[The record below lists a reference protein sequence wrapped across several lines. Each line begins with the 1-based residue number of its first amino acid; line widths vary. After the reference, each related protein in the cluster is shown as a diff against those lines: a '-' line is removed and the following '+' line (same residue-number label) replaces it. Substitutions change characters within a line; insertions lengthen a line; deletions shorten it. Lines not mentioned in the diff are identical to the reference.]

1 MTLRTP
7 VIEMGVS
14 NGAAVRADDLC
25 EPIPPRLFLSFS
37 SSRSAPFFSFSFFFL
52 SCAFLSSSDHLT
64 ALLSAI
70 LLFLDLN
77 CLSDE

>member
-25 EPIPPRLFLSFS
+25 EPIPGCIPLLPLSLSLHSFPSFCLVLFL
-37 SSRSAPFFSFSFFFL
+37 R
-52 SCAFLSSSDHLT
+52 T
-64 ALLSAI
+64 ALLSAH
-70 LLFLDLN
+70 LFL
-77 CLSDE
+77 LSSCGRM